1 MANASTLH
9 KIPLVVIAG
18 ATASGKTK
26 LGIELAKVFHGEVIS
41 CDSMQIYKNLD
52 IGTAKPTHSEIHGIP
67 HHMVNIVHPTEDFS
81 VEKFCRLAEK
91 KIKEIHMRGKLPIL
105 VGGTGLYIDNTVLA
119 TSFGAPK
126 RDEKLSAALSAYAK
140 EHGNQALFEILKKE
154 DPGAS
159 LTLHPNDTK
168 RVIRAIETV
177 RTTGMT
183 RKYLDKESRPLESP
197 YNYIYMAIDMD
208 RSTLYSRIEKRV
220 DIMLRDG
227 LLEEV
232 QKYIL
237 PQMKEMSTAL
247 MAIGYREAVW
257 YFKGLCTYGEMV
269 SLLKRNTRRYAK
281 RQLTWL
287 RKNNEVIWLE
297 SENAYSHARQLIK
310 ERILTNEDTN

>member
-1 MANASTLH
+1 MANASTPH

-18 ATASGKTK
+18 ATASGKTS
-26 LGIELAKVFHGEVIS
+26 LGIELAKELGGEVIS

-52 IGTAKPTHSEIHGIP
+52 IGTAKPTHSEMEGIP
-67 HHMVNIVHPTEDFS
+67 HHMIDIAHPTEDFS
-81 VEKFCRLAEK
+81 VEKFCRLAEE
-91 KIKEIHMRGKLPIL
+91 KIKEIHMRGKLPIM

-119 TSFGAPK
+119 TKFSAPK
-126 RDEKLSAALSAYAK
+126 RDEKLSAELLCYAK
-140 EHGNQALFEILKKE
+140 EHGNEALFEILKKE
-154 DPGAS
+154 DPEAA

-177 RTTGMT
+177 RTTGKT
-183 RKYLDKESRPLESP
+183 RKCLDKESRPSQSP
-197 YNYIYMAIDMD
+197 YNYLYLAIDMD
-208 RSTLYSRIEKRV
+208 REKLYSRIEKRV

-232 QKYIL
+232 KKYIL
-237 PQMKEMSTAL
+237 PQMKKMSTAL

-287 RKNNEVIWLE
+287 RKNTEVIWLE
-297 SENAYSHARQLIK
+297 SENAFSLARQLIK